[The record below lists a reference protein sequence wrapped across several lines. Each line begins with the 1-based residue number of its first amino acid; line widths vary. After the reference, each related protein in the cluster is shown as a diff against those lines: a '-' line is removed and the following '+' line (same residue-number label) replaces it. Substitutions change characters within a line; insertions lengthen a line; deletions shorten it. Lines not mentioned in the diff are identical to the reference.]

1 MKHLIFIFI
10 IALFSVKCHEE
21 ELDPEY
27 IKQINEE
34 IMKNLKEMNITNTQT
49 ISKAQF
55 VVLFKRLFEKNNPKG
70 EGVPPSAVEDQFMFD
85 VVRAVIK
92 DVPEQISIHDIYKYM
107 DPRKLEKIVNDM
119 LSGMD
124 LTKIMGDYEKERY
137 KAQEELDKKKKEME
151 EKQKIKPNEEVIT
164 EL

>member
-107 DPRKLEKIVNDM
+107 DQATGSVLPKLYYTA
-119 LSGMD
+119 LGR
-124 LTKIMGDYEKERY
+124 ERY
-137 KAQEELDKKKKEME
+137 SMYRINRNLIEIQLKYKEN
-151 EKQKIKPNEEVIT
+151 P
-164 EL
+164 